1 MAEEHEGEPLRA
13 LLRDL
18 EELAE
23 YLHGRGQNAYT
34 LAQRFL
40 ENARREQ
47 DQKTRAFDE
56 QQARMLDYQRYIWHE
71 IAGLVEKLIHKY
83 EEGAGA
89 RATNGSESAG
99 TRFPQAPAAGAGRE
113 EEQRGEQETASQND
127 SQSS

>member
-1 MAEEHEGEPLRA
+1 MADKHEGETLRA

-18 EELAE
+18 NELAE

-47 DQKTRAFDE
+47 DQKTKTFDE

-71 IAGLVEKLIHKY
+71 IAGLVEKLINKY
-83 EEGAGA
+83 QQGGEPANGNQGSAWREEG
-89 RATNGSESAG
+89 
-99 TRFPQAPAAGAGRE
+99 
-113 EEQRGEQETASQND
+113 QRGKQETAE
-127 SQSS
+127 

>member
-1 MAEEHEGEPLRA
+1 MAEEHGGEQLGA

-18 EELAE
+18 GALAE

-71 IAGLVEKLIHKY
+71 IAGLVEKLIHTY
-83 EEGAGA
+83 QEDGGA
-89 RATNGSESAG
+89 SAG
-99 TRFPQAPAAGAGRE
+99 SQQREAWRE
-113 EEQRGEQETASQND
+113 EEHRGEQETAG
-127 SQSS
+127 

>member
-1 MAEEHEGEPLRA
+1 MAEEEQAGEVLRA

-47 DQKTRAFDE
+47 DQQTKAFDE

-71 IAGLVEKLIHKY
+71 IAGLVEKLVSTY
-83 EEGAGA
+83 QEGGNEAA
-89 RATNGSESAG
+89 NERANAKA
-99 TRFPQAPAAGAGRE
+99 Q
-113 EEQRGEQETASQND
+113 EQLGKQETAG
-127 SQSS
+127 

>member
-1 MAEEHEGEPLRA
+1 MAEDEQDGERLRA

-18 EELAE
+18 GALAE

-47 DQKTRAFDE
+47 DQQTKTFDE

-71 IAGLVEKLIHKY
+71 IAGLVEKLMSKY
-83 EEGAGA
+83 EGDGGAPTDGGD
-89 RATNGSESAG
+89 RQTW
-99 TRFPQAPAAGAGRE
+99 RE
-113 EEQRGEQETASQND
+113 EVQRGEQEAAG
-127 SQSS
+127 

>member
-1 MAEEHEGEPLRA
+1 MAEEEHAGEVLRA

-40 ENARREQ
+40 ENAQREQ
-47 DQKTRAFDE
+47 DQKTKAFDE

-71 IAGLVEKLIHKY
+71 IAGLVEKLMSTY
-83 EEGAGA
+83 QEGGSEAGA
-89 RATNGSESAG
+89 DEQASAR
-99 TRFPQAPAAGAGRE
+99 TE
-113 EEQRGEQETASQND
+113 EVQRGKQETAG
-127 SQSS
+127 

>member
-1 MAEEHEGEPLRA
+1 MAEPTEAPATLRA

-18 EELAE
+18 NELSA

-56 QQARMLDYQRYIWHE
+56 QQAKMLDYQHYIWHE
-71 IAGLVEKLIHKY
+71 IAGLVEKLVNQY
-83 EEGAGA
+83 GGDAG
-89 RATNGSESAG
+89 G
-99 TRFPQAPAAGAGRE
+99 APADGHNGAQPRE
-113 EEQRGEQETASQND
+113 VDHANQEETS
-127 SQSS
+127 